1 MTEVNYKPTPQEV
14 EEEHYNDIKN
24 GQLEPILWKLE
35 EKGSKLNIAAYK
47 EMQTLRAKRN
57 KKVQDKLEEF
67 GPAKSIID
75 SSQVAGALV
84 ILKFMRLRRARIAAA
99 QAKEASKSVTG
110 PCYNTSI
117 SQQPLLSPKSEHSSV
132 TIDDGTKMNV

>member
-99 QAKEASKSVTG
+99 
-110 PCYNTSI
+110 
-117 SQQPLLSPKSEHSSV
+117 
-132 TIDDGTKMNV
+132 